1 MPKLPTSL
9 NWLINRRG
17 RIDGSIQKIER
28 YLDKHRRAF
37 EKFQELSNE
46 LSFLKETLVSID
58 TTMRLHKLQIDPQNI
73 PTINGKNYLTDLPRG
88 EITLLIYER
97 VKMGG
102 GEPVCSKEIVEHILA
117 YRKATGASPIPSISL
132 SLMVSRRMNGLCRK
146 GRLVRHHPQKTGTHG
161 LWTLCL
167 DSSQDIQPEVG
178 DPGHIP

>member
-102 GEPVCSKEIVEHILA
+102 GESARFLFRTDLLRYSLFICC
-117 YRKATGASPIPSISL
+117 ASSTACHL
-132 SLMVSRRMNGLCRK
+132 LQLF
-146 GRLVRHHPQKTGTHG
+146 
-161 LWTLCL
+161 L
-167 DSSQDIQPEVG
+167 DSVGTIQPLLYIRQYLIRHSWIVQ
-178 DPGHIP
+178 HT